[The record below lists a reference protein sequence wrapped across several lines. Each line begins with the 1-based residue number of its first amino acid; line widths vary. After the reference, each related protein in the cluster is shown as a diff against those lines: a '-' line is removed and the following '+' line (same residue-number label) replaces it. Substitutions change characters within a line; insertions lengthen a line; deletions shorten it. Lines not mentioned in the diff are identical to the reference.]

1 MDRYVPPLLFSPI
14 FSKTEEIVSL
24 SSLARQQSALN
35 LILVVSLRVRMMKL
49 SCVLLRRPAARP

>member
-1 MDRYVPPLLFSPI
+1 MDRYVPPERFSPI
-14 FSKTEEIVSL
+14 FSSTLEMVSL

-35 LILVVSLRVRMMKL
+35 LILVVSLRVNTIKL